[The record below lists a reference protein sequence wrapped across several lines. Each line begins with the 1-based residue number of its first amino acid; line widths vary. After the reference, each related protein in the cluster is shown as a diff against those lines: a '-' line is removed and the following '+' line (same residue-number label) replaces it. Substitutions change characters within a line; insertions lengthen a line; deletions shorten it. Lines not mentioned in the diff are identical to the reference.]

1 MICSVIQYHLLAF
14 SFCCYAER
22 KQKMP
27 RRKERQF
34 NGNRPIRKSE
44 FDPQRE
50 SFMDG
55 QGNYVYCQWVEDEKG
70 GWKLKPV
77 AQIPVSDDGTNADW
91 SMLLDDMD
99 CEIDRQNNLIRKN
112 CVRDPA
118 EIQEKICGMTE
129 ETGDSEAENSLDA
142 LLRKLESALNV
153 LNKEQI
159 NLIELHMGRM
169 MKLEEIRRAET
180 EATGKII
187 TKQAMYNRW
196 AKIIR
201 RLRKELDIQNSR
213 KEEP

>member
-1 MICSVIQYHLLAF
+1 
-14 SFCCYAER
+14 
-22 KQKMP
+22 MP
-27 RRKERQF
+27 KKKERQF
-34 NGNRPIRKSE
+34 NGNRPVRKSE

-55 QGNYVYCQWVEDEKG
+55 QGNYVYCQWVEDGKG

-129 ETGDSEAENSLDA
+129 ETGDSEGDHPTDV
-142 LLRKLESALNV
+142 LLQRLESALSV
-153 LNKEQI
+153 LSEKQRD
-159 NLIELHMGRM
+159 LIYMHMGM
-169 MKLEEIRRAET
+169 MMQLEEIRRIE
-180 EATGKII
+180 EQITGREIKQQAMFNRWKKII
-187 TKQAMYNRW
+187 NR
-196 AKIIR
+196 
-201 RLRKELDIQNSR
+201 LCNELDVPVR
-213 KEEP
+213 KKDTKT